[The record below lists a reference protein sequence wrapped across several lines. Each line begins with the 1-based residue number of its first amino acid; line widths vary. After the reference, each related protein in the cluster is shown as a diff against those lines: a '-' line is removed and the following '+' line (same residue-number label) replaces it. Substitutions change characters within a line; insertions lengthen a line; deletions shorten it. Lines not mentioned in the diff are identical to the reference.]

1 MVLLTCCYLLA
12 MKVLKLLKM
21 QRVQVKVQMQMQMQ
35 MLGLLRVQF
44 ERP

>member
-1 MVLLTCCYLLA
+1 LLA
-12 MKVLKLLKM
+12 MKRLKQLKM
-21 QRVQVKVQMQMQMQ
+21 QRVQVKVQMQMQ

>member
-1 MVLLTCCYLLA
+1 MALLTCCYLLA

-21 QRVQVKVQMQMQMQ
+21 QRVQVKVQMQM
-35 MLGLLRVQF
+35 LGLLRVQF